1 MKRYQLD
8 VCACVLLV
16 ALMAL
21 ACVRA
26 AAQGNQAS
34 GALDVR
40 SSPSSAVAVP
50 VEIAPGDLLD
60 ISVYDAPDLDQQVRV
75 ESDGSVRLALIGPTK
90 VAGLTAQQAGRLI
103 EHELQTRNFL
113 LNPQVNVLVKEYES
127 QGVSITGEV
136 QHPGMY
142 PILGQRTLLDVISMA
157 GGLTNVA
164 DSEVTIKRR
173 SGQEETVSVK
183 HDDAQTSLENNV
195 QVYPGDL
202 IVVPRAGV
210 VYVLGD
216 VGRPG
221 GYVMD
226 DNGKITLLQALAQAG
241 GVNRTAAVN
250 QAFLLRKGAKGYD
263 TDKIHVGKLVRGEG
277 EDIELHPNDIVF
289 LPGSRWKYF
298 VQDTQGVV
306 ASAAGATVYAAAVH

>member
-1 MKRYQLD
+1 
-8 VCACVLLV
+8 VL
-16 ALMAL
+16 AFGSAGMAS
-21 ACVRA
+21 
-26 AAQGNQAS
+26 AQGGLFS
-34 GALDVR
+34 GAMDVHTN
-40 SSPSSAVAVP
+40 PSSAAAVP
-50 VEIAPGDLLD
+50 VQISPGDLLD
-60 ISVYDAPDLDQQVRV
+60 ISVYDAPDLNQEVRV
-75 ESDGSVRLALIGPTK
+75 EADGSVRLALIGSTK
-90 VAGLTAQQAGRLI
+90 LAGLTAQQAAKLI
-103 EHELQTRNFL
+103 ENELKSRNFL
-113 LNPQVNVLVKEYES
+113 VNPQVNVLVKEFES

-142 PILGQRTLLDVISMA
+142 PVLGQRTLLDVVSMA
-157 GGLTNVA
+157 GGLTNLA
-164 DSEVTIKRR
+164 DSKVTIKRR
-173 SGQEETVSVK
+173 TGQEETISVK
-183 HDDAQTSLENNV
+183 LKHNDAQTSIQNNV
-195 QVYPGDL
+195 PVYPGDL

-221 GYVMD
+221 GYVMED
-226 DNGKITLLQALAQAG
+226 DGKITLLQALAEAG

-250 QAFLLRKGAKGYD
+250 QAFLLRKRTDGYD
-263 TDKIHVGKLVRGEG
+263 TDKVHVGKLVRGEG